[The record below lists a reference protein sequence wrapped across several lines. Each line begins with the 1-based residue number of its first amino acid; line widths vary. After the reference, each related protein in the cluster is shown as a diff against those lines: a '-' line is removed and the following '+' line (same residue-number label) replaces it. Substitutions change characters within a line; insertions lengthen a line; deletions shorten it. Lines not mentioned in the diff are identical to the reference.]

1 MTPVYAAVLLCT
13 PTALSSQVFKACL
26 HVCSSKREPL
36 GKGYVRGHQIPN
48 GLGNATP
55 FGVAIHAKVGLVQ
68 AQSRHCAS
76 ACCVAVQQPYL
87 IKFTAAKEEKPHQCN
102 SKQQRPVY
110 HSLACRSWI
119 EQVRQSQP
127 CSPKITLPDPAGT
140 PRTPPTPCMSHPMGH
155 MQQGNNVI
163 GTMTGTGQALTPQPI
178 PLVRQPFTYFIGNI
192 FHRQN
197 AWFSRFTV
205 QHA

>member
-102 SKQQRPVY
+102 FKQQRPVH
-110 HSLACRSWI
+110 HSLLAGAGSSTSGKVSHVPQRSPFRI
-119 EQVRQSQP
+119 
-127 CSPKITLPDPAGT
+127 
-140 PRTPPTPCMSHPMGH
+140 
-155 MQQGNNVI
+155 QQGPR
-163 GTMTGTGQALTPQPI
+163 GPHP
-178 PLVRQPFTYFIGNI
+178 PLVCHIPWGIC
-192 FHRQN
+192 
-197 AWFSRFTV
+197 SRGTTS
-205 QHA
+205 